1 MGKLSSTLGV
11 PIARKIDDNI
21 LKFFDITG
29 DGYTSDTQGAN
40 ANVLSTYTITTGA
53 TPHVLTAYTEIV
65 ASLSQ
70 NVQTLMIQIGVNS
83 QNGVNTSC
91 LMNIAVGGAGSET
104 VVVANLD
111 VGMKAQGFTNQITI
125 PIRLDKGTR
134 VAFNIQSTPAS
145 KAYLFKFVFGK
156 NDKKMRNLQS
166 YVDTYGADT
175 ANSRGTQVSTPDST
189 NTKGSYS
196 EITASTNRAYQGF
209 FITVG
214 GYDNTAISA
223 GGQGIDIAIGT
234 AGNEVVIAENIITV
248 TNTSEAVDLPV
259 PPLYRKPIPAGTR
272 ISARFSR
279 TGNSQLD
286 LIFHGIPY

>member
-29 DGYTSDTQGAN
+29 DGCTSDTQGAN

-70 NVQTLMIQIGVNS
+70 NVQTLNIQIAANS
-83 QNGVNTSC
+83 SNGTNTSC
-91 LMNIAVGGAGSET
+91 LMNIAIGGAGSET

-111 VGMKAQGFTNQITI
+111 VGMKAQNYTNQIII

-134 VAFNIQSTPAS
+134 VSFNLQSAAAS
-145 KAYLFKFVFGK
+145 KGYSFKFVFGK
-156 NDKKMRNLQS
+156 NDKKMRNLQT

-175 ANSRGTQVSTPDST
+175 ANSRGTQVSTPGST

-214 GYDNTAISA
+214 GYDETAISS
-223 GGQGIDIAIGT
+223 GGQGIDIAIGS
-234 AGNEVVIAENIITV
+234 AGNETIIEADIPTV
-248 TNTSEAVDLPV
+248 TATSEAVDLPI
-259 PPLYRKPIPAGTR
+259 PALFRKHIPAGTR

-279 TGNSQLD
+279 NVSSQLD
-286 LIFHGIPY
+286 IIFHGIPY